1 MSWGAI
7 SSWAVIVLSLVSM
20 TSEYRFAHTVS
31 VAGDELSDDILQ
43 TPPEQQGAGIAI
55 PQPSATEALLK
66 QSIFT
71 ADRSAEQSPQTITE
85 PTEHTLF
92 LNHYRL
98 SAVAITDNASMVL
111 MTDDKTKKVKQLQ
124 LNDELDDW
132 TLEEITST
140 AAVFNKAGQRRR
152 VMLFNAK
159 TPSLATTVSAA
170 ELSSDQGNPTL
181 LVPGS
186 PLDDDPYQ

>member
-1 MSWGAI
+1 MSWRAV

-20 TSEYRFAHTVS
+20 ISEYRFAHTVPA
-31 VAGDELSDDILQ
+31 AGDELSDGLQ
-43 TPPEQQGAGIAI
+43 TPPEQQGAGIVL
-55 PQPSATEALLK
+55 PQPSTTAALLK

-71 ADRSAEQSPQTITE
+71 ADRSAELSPQTVAE

-98 SAVAITDNASMVL
+98 SAVAITDNTSMVL

-124 LNDELDDW
+124 LNDELDEW

-159 TPSLATTVSAA
+159 TPSLATTVSAT
-170 ELSSDQGNPTL
+170 EMSSEQDNPTL
-181 LVPGS
+181 LLPGS
-186 PLDDDPYQ
+186 HLDDDPYQ

>member
-20 TSEYRFAHTVS
+20 TSEYRFAHTVPAVS
-31 VAGDELSDDILQ
+31 DVLSDGFH
-43 TPPEQQGAGIAI
+43 TPAEQQGAGIAL

-71 ADRSAEQSPQTITE
+71 ADRSAELSAERIAE

-124 LNDELDDW
+124 LNDELDGW

-140 AAVFNKAGQRRR
+140 SAVFNKADQRRR

-159 TPSLATTVSAA
+159 TSSLATTVSAT
-170 ELSSDQGNPTL
+170 EMSSDQDNPTL

-186 PLDDDPYQ
+186 HLDDDPYQ

>member
-20 TSEYRFAHTVS
+20 TSEYRFAHTVPAAS
-31 VAGDELSDDILQ
+31 DELSEGFQ
-43 TPPEQQGAGIAI
+43 TPAEQQEAGIAL

-71 ADRSAEQSPQTITE
+71 ADRSAELSAETIAE

-111 MTDDKTKKVKQLQ
+111 MTVDKTKKVKQLQ
-124 LNDELDDW
+124 LNDELDGW

-140 AAVFNKAGQRRR
+140 SAVFNKADQRRR

-159 TPSLATTVSAA
+159 TSSLATTVSAT
-170 ELSSDQGNPTL
+170 EMSSDQDNPTL

-186 PLDDDPYQ
+186 HLDDDPYQ